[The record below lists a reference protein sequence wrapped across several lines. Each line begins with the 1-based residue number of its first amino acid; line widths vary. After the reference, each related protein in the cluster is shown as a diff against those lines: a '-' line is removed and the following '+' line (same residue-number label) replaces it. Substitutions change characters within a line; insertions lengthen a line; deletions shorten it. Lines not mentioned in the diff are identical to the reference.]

1 MESKNRWLLE
11 KSMMMIVIF
20 VLALAFERAAP
31 ARREI
36 LLLVSGGL
44 LLMGVIRS
52 RLRKPWAIVG
62 SYLADGVFLI
72 LLESYSR
79 FAINLAIQGIYILL
93 IVDAYRY
100 LSKKKFLGVGIGI
113 SLVGMVKFVQQ
124 IALEANF
131 LILSQTLFF
140 GMVHGLVLTTLWF
153 SRSYL
158 EEKKKIEEANRRI
171 EALSRDRERA
181 RLARELHDSIGH
193 SLTALIM
200 QLEIVKRSESTL
212 SDSGKQGL
220 EEAVGTARQTLTE
233 VRSVVDALQEDEGE
247 KNFREMLKELL
258 QAYAEKTRIQVE
270 MDGTDC
276 LPAFLSREALDLYR
290 IIQESLTNTAR
301 HGQATAVK
309 IHWEID
315 SEFLILMIA
324 DNGIGAES
332 IAKGNGLTGMKDRVG
347 RLRGEIEFSGEDG
360 FQTRLRIPR

>member
-1 MESKNRWLLE
+1 MNAKKWWLLQ
-11 KSMMMIVIF
+11 KSMMMIAIF
-20 VLALAFERAAP
+20 ALALIFERAAP
-31 ARREI
+31 ARRET

-44 LLMGVIRS
+44 LLMGLVRS
-52 RLRKPWAIVG
+52 WIKNEKNIVW
-62 SYLADGVFLI
+62 SYLIDGSLLI

-79 FAINLAIQGIYILL
+79 FTINLAFQGIYILL
-93 IVDAYRY
+93 IVDAYRSV
-100 LSKKKFLGVGIGI
+100 SKKRFLWVGIGI
-113 SLVGMVKFVQQ
+113 SLIGMLKFFQQ

-158 EEKKKIEEANRRI
+158 DEKKKIEQANIQI

-200 QLEIVKRSESTL
+200 QLEIVKRSDVTL

-220 EEAVGTARQTLTE
+220 DQAVGTARQTLAE

-247 KNFREMLKELL
+247 KNFHEMLKDLL
-258 QAYAEKTRIQVE
+258 KAYSEKTKIQVK
-270 MDGTDC
+270 MDGEAC

-301 HGQATAVK
+301 HGNATMVK
-309 IHWEID
+309 IHWELDHGFILLD
-315 SEFLILMIA
+315 IQDNGNGSEFIRL
-324 DNGIGAES
+324 
-332 IAKGNGLTGMKDRVG
+332 GNGLNGMRDRVE
-347 RLRGEIEFSGEDG
+347 RLQGEIHFTGTDG
-360 FQTRLRIPR
+360 FSIQVRIPR